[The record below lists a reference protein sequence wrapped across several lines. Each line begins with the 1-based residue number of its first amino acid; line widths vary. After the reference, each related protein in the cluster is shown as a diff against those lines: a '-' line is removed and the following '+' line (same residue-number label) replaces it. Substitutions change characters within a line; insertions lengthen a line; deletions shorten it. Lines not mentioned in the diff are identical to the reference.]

1 MDILK
6 VFKRTKRRKYP
17 IIRDEKGKSA
27 RKRCFEMFE
36 EQVPFE
42 EIAAAT
48 GAKLNTV
55 YRYHRQWLKNPG
67 IETTIKY
74 FKKLLNPLAPNRER
88 QIELIA
94 QVLGFS
100 KEQVETT
107 LRQPHGLRRLFSGKI
122 YFPKQ
127 AEADHKCYI
136 AMEIANLISDHLL
149 KNGGKLEDVKY
160 AFDRWM
166 KENQINRE
174 EEDEDNKEENE
185 NIAFARKLIEA
196 DVEDEKQGRIKPD
209 RLSEQEVT
217 AIDFSEK
224 FIAIA
229 KLKDNR
235 NIEYEVI
242 DTTDENHLKKLPRNV
257 FDSIVCT
264 MAIMD
269 MEKIDVLINYLP
281 KMLKKDGVFI
291 FSSLHPCFN
300 SGDNT
305 LAHERCDLG
314 GKVKDKYFVKISNYL
329 IETKELGIGML
340 GQPKPQYYFHRP
352 ISTILRHLFEN
363 GFVLDAFEE
372 PSFTSIENSNS
383 IFDNVFKHTP
393 PALICRLKIK

>member
-1 MDILK
+1 MTI
-6 VFKRTKRRKYP
+6 FNIFRRTKRRKYP

-36 EQVPFE
+36 EQVPLD

-48 GAKLNTV
+48 GAKLDTV

-94 QVLGFS
+94 KVLGFS

-107 LRQPHGLRRLFSGKI
+107 LHQSHGLRRLFSGKI

-127 AEADHKCYI
+127 AEADHKCYV

-209 RLSEQEVT
+209 KLSDQERNR
-217 AIDFSEK
+217 I
-224 FIAIA
+224 
-229 KLKDNR
+229 LKWGQQSA
-235 NIEYEVI
+235 
-242 DTTDENHLKKLPRNV
+242 LKKLERIYWLRIAELMV
-257 FDSIVCT
+257 EGKTVEQGR
-264 MAIMD
+264 
-269 MEKIDVLINYLP
+269 EKIYQDLLDKGDIEGA
-281 KMLKKDGVFI
+281 KMMREYQDRIHPLKNN
-291 FSSLHPCFN
+291 SHPPTT
-300 SGDNT
+300 T
-305 LAHERCDLG
+305 L
-314 GKVKDKYFVKISNYL
+314 
-329 IETKELGIGML
+329 
-340 GQPKPQYYFHRP
+340 
-352 ISTILRHLFEN
+352 
-363 GFVLDAFEE
+363 
-372 PSFTSIENSNS
+372 
-383 IFDNVFKHTP
+383 TP
-393 PALICRLKIK
+393 PSAA

>member
-1 MDILK
+1 MDVLK

-36 EQVPFE
+36 EQFPFE

-48 GAKLNTV
+48 GAKLDTV
-55 YRYHRQWLKNPG
+55 YRYHRQWSKNPE

-160 AFDRWM
+160 AFERWM
-166 KENQINRE
+166 KENKVYRE
-174 EEDEDNKEENE
+174 EEDEDIKEENE

-209 RLSEQEVT
+209 RLSEQERNRILKWGRQS
-217 AIDFSEK
+217 A
-224 FIAIA
+224 
-229 KLKDNR
+229 LKDLEKR
-235 NIEYEVI
+235 YWLRIAELIVEGKTVEYC
-242 DTTDENHLKKLPRNV
+242 R
-257 FDSIVCT
+257 
-264 MAIMD
+264 
-269 MEKIDVLINYLP
+269 EKIYQDLLDKGDIEGAKMVREYQDLIHP
-281 KMLKKDGVFI
+281 LKNNNQPPI
-291 FSSLHPCFN
+291 T
-300 SGDNT
+300 T
-305 LAHERCDLG
+305 L
-314 GKVKDKYFVKISNYL
+314 N
-329 IETKELGIGML
+329 
-340 GQPKPQYYFHRP
+340 PP
-352 ISTILRHLFEN
+352 ST
-363 GFVLDAFEE
+363 A
-372 PSFTSIENSNS
+372 
-383 IFDNVFKHTP
+383 
-393 PALICRLKIK
+393 

>member
-1 MDILK
+1 MRMDVLK

-17 IIRDEKGKSA
+17 IIRDETGKSA
-27 RKRCFEMFE
+27 RQRCFEMFE

-48 GAKLNTV
+48 SAKLDTV
-55 YRYHRQWLKNPG
+55 YRCHRQWLKNPG

-196 DVEDEKQGRIKPD
+196 DVEDEKQGRVKPD
-209 RLSEQEVT
+209 RLSDQERNRILKWGQQS
-217 AIDFSEK
+217 A
-224 FIAIA
+224 
-229 KLKDNR
+229 LKDL
-235 NIEYEVI
+235 E
-242 DTTDENHLKKLPRNV
+242 KKYWLRIAELMV
-257 FDSIVCT
+257 EGKTVEQGR
-264 MAIMD
+264 
-269 MEKIDVLINYLP
+269 EKIYQDLLDKGDIEGSKMMREYQDLI
-281 KMLKKDGVFI
+281 
-291 FSSLHPCFN
+291 HP
-300 SGDNT
+300 
-305 LAHERCDLG
+305 
-314 GKVKDKYFVKISNYL
+314 
-329 IETKELGIGML
+329 
-340 GQPKPQYYFHRP
+340 
-352 ISTILRHLFEN
+352 
-363 GFVLDAFEE
+363 
-372 PSFTSIENSNS
+372 
-383 IFDNVFKHTP
+383 
-393 PALICRLKIK
+393 LKINNQPPTPLSPELPSPI